1 MTKYSLSYKTISGKK
16 EIVFSIILLY
26 CFGNLKAQEEEKGNY
41 KDLAEALQ
49 NPKEVRILDLSENQ
63 LTILPKEIGKLQKL
77 QLLDL
82 SRNRLITLP
91 KEIERLQNLLSLD
104 LNENQLTTLPKEIGK
119 LQKLQ
124 ELGLSGNRLITL
136 PKEIGQLKN
145 LRWLSLKNNTALI
158 PQKNKIQKLLP
169 NTNIDF

>member
-1 MTKYSLSYKTISGKK
+1 MTKSHSPIKHFRKK
-16 EIVFSIILLY
+16 GMIFSIILLY
-26 CFGNLKAQEEEKGNY
+26 CFGNLKAQEKENY

-49 NPKEVRILDLSENQ
+49 NPKEVRILDLSRNR
-63 LTILPKEIGKLQKL
+63 LTTLPKEIGKLQTL
-77 QLLDL
+77 QKLDL
-82 SRNRLITLP
+82 SRNRLITLS

-104 LNENQLTTLPKEIGK
+104 LNENQLT
-119 LQKLQ
+119 
-124 ELGLSGNRLITL
+124 TL

-169 NTNIDF
+169 NTKIDF

>member
-1 MTKYSLSYKTISGKK
+1 MI
-16 EIVFSIILLY
+16 FSIILLY
-26 CFGNLKAQEEEKGNY
+26 CFGNLKAQEKGNY

-49 NPKEVRILDLSENQ
+49 NPKDVRILDLS
-63 LTILPKEIGKLQKL
+63 
-77 QLLDL
+77 
-82 SRNRLITLP
+82 
-91 KEIERLQNLLSLD
+91 
-104 LNENQLTTLPKEIGK
+104 ENQLTTLPKEIGK
-119 LQKLQ
+119 LQKLQELYLSGNQLTTLPREIGKLQTLQ

>member
-1 MTKYSLSYKTISGKK
+1 MI
-16 EIVFSIILLY
+16 FSIILLY

-49 NPKEVRILDLSENQ
+49 NPKEVRILDL
-63 LTILPKEIGKLQKL
+63 
-77 QLLDL
+77 
-82 SRNRLITLP
+82 
-91 KEIERLQNLLSLD
+91 
-104 LNENQLTTLPKEIGK
+104 NENQLTTLPKEIGK
-119 LQKLQ
+119 LQNLQ
-124 ELGLSGNRLITL
+124 ELGLSGNQLITL

>member
-1 MTKYSLSYKTISGKK
+1 MTKSHSPIKHFRKK
-16 EIVFSIILLY
+16 RMIFSIILLY
-26 CFGNLKAQEEEKGNY
+26 CFGNLKAQEKGNY

-91 KEIERLQNLLSLD
+91 KEI
-104 LNENQLTTLPKEIGK
+104 
-119 LQKLQ
+119 
-124 ELGLSGNRLITL
+124 
-136 PKEIGQLKN
+136 GQLKN

>member
-1 MTKYSLSYKTISGKK
+1 MTKSHSPIKHFRKK
-16 EIVFSIILLY
+16 RMIFSIILLY

-63 LTILPKEIGKLQKL
+63 LTILPKEIGKL
-77 QLLDL
+77 
-82 SRNRLITLP
+82 
-91 KEIERLQNLLSLD
+91 
-104 LNENQLTTLPKEIGK
+104 
-119 LQKLQ
+119 
-124 ELGLSGNRLITL
+124 
-136 PKEIGQLKN
+136 KN

>member
-1 MTKYSLSYKTISGKK
+1 MTKSHSPIKHFRKK
-16 EIVFSIILLY
+16 RMIFSIILLY
-26 CFGNLKAQEEEKGNY
+26 CFGNLKAQEKGNY

-63 LTILPKEIGKLQKL
+63 LTTFPKEIGQLQKLQKL
-77 QLLDL
+77 Y
-82 SRNRLITLP
+82 
-91 KEIERLQNLLSLD
+91 
-104 LNENQLTTLPKEIGK
+104 LNE
-119 LQKLQ
+119 
-124 ELGLSGNRLITL
+124 NRLITL

-169 NTNIDF
+169 NTKIDF

>member
-1 MTKYSLSYKTISGKK
+1 MI
-16 EIVFSIILLY
+16 FSIILLY
-26 CFGNLKAQEEEKGNY
+26 CFGNLKAQEKGNY

-49 NPKEVRILDLSENQ
+49 NPKDVRILDLSEN
-63 LTILPKEIGKLQKL
+63 
-77 QLLDL
+77 
-82 SRNRLITLP
+82 R
-91 KEIERLQNLLSLD
+91 
-104 LNENQLTTLPKEIGK
+104 LTTLPKEIGK

-124 ELGLSGNRLITL
+124 KLYLNENRLITL

-169 NTNIDF
+169 NTKIDF